1 MPALQRKILLLA
13 LLPLLLAAGPR
24 NAAAQDG
31 PGPLLEPPHGHSG
44 PSMGAL
50 PVFEFHSGFWVNL
63 HHFLYQ
69 QARERRSPGASKT
82 AQAAPGGFTEDEQRA
97 WNEAVAFYAANYAD
111 RDLQFNY
118 DLTLLKNQLGD
129 FETCTELSAVPR
141 KECDAGLPG
150 KITPILNRAAPVYRK
165 HWWPEHDRANRRWV
179 DAVSPLVQEKSLE
192 LARRLAEIYQTRWP
206 KEKIRVEVVS
216 YANPAGAYATL
227 DPLRLT
233 FSSVDPRNQGDAA
246 LEMLFHEASYGLA
259 EPVQDAIVRECRQR
273 GKAIPRDLW
282 HALLFYTTGVAVRSA
297 LVETPPAEPEEEPEP
312 PGKAMPGTPQP
323 KPSGTS
329 AIREGLYARGWSGY
343 EALLQRY
350 WQPYLDGKISFDI
363 AVSRMVAAL

>member
-1 MPALQRKILLLA
+1 MPALPRVLSLCA
-13 LLPLLLAAGPR
+13 VLLLAAGAAGTARAQNDSVPVVEGPR
-24 NAAAQDG
+24 G
-31 PGPLLEPPHGHSG
+31 SSG
-44 PSMGAL
+44 AVGAL

-63 HHFLYQ
+63 HQFLYQ
-69 QARERRSPGASKT
+69 QARERRAPGASRIS
-82 AQAAPGGFTEDEQRA
+82 QATPAGLSEEEQRA

-118 DLTLLKNQLGD
+118 DLMLLKNQLGD
-129 FETCTELSAVPR
+129 FETCTVLSPIPR

-150 KITPILNRAAPVYRK
+150 KITPILNLAAPVYRR
-165 HWWPEHDRANRRWV
+165 HWWPEHDRANRLWV
-179 DAVSPLVQEKSLE
+179 NAVTPLVREKGAE
-192 LARRLAEIYQTRWP
+192 LARQLAEIYQTRWP

-233 FSSVDPRNQGDAA
+233 LSSVDPRNQGDAA
-246 LEMLFHEASYGLA
+246 LEILFHEASYGLA

-282 HALLFYTTGVAVRSA
+282 HALLFYTTGVAVRAA
-297 LVETPPAEPEEEPEP
+297 LGETPAGEAASDSQAQER
-312 PGKAMPGTPQP
+312 AMPGTPQP
-323 KPSGTS
+323 KPPGPS

-343 EALLQRY
+343 EPLLQRY
-350 WQPYLDGKISFDI
+350 WQPYLDGKLTFEVAI
-363 AVSRMVAAL
+363 SRMIAAL

>member
-1 MPALQRKILLLA
+1 MPVLSRFFLPLA
-13 LLPLLLAAGPR
+13 LLPLLLAGNAG
-24 NAAAQDG
+24 NSTAQDR
-31 PGPLLEPPHGHSG
+31 PSPLLEPPHGHSG
-44 PSMGAL
+44 PGMGAL

-69 QARERRSPGASKT
+69 QARELRAPGASKT
-82 AQAAPGGFTEDEQRA
+82 AQAAPGGFTADEQRA
-97 WNEAVAFYAANYAD
+97 WDEAVTFYAANYAD

-118 DLTLLKNQLGD
+118 DLMLLKNQLGD
-129 FETCTELSAVPR
+129 FETCTELSPLPR

-150 KITPILNRAAPVYRK
+150 KITPILNRAAPVYRQ
-165 HWWPEHDRANRRWV
+165 HWWTEHDRANRRWV
-179 DAVSPLVQEKSLE
+179 DAVSPLVKENSLE

-259 EPVQDAIVRECRQR
+259 EPVQDAIVRECHQR

-297 LVETPPAEPEEEPEP
+297 LVETPAAEAAAEAEPA
-312 PGKAMPGTPQP
+312 GKIMPGTPQQ
-323 KPSGTS
+323 KPGGPS

-343 EALLQRY
+343 EWLLQRY
-350 WQPYLDGKISFDI
+350 WQPYLDGKINFEI